1 MQNSFKKITIMI
13 LSLFTIAFFGQGF
26 AFGATASALSENE
39 YVIQAGKIEA
49 DLEIRTGK
57 TMLSGV
63 KVAQVPA
70 TVANVK
76 YDDLTEEEQYT
87 FSDDTTV
94 LTLKKEY
101 LQTLEN
107 GTYYFTAQFLSGDYV
122 AKVNI
127 ITDNWVVRA
136 AKGSVKDNGNYV
148 DVTLNHWDPDVTTAG
163 RCFYSK
169 PLDITKPIFIEIANF
184 TQGEW
189 IMFNLNKE
197 QFSFEYFDQ
206 TNSTPGQ
213 VKLIYF
219 PFNNVTGEGYRV
231 QGWKGFEYTTG
242 TLSLSDRVNQYN
254 SNVFEFF
261 IGENKE
267 DSYVKYNGVKIS
279 GFSTSVCRA
288 DFDGNTAYLGIMT
301 AQSQDAKF
309 TTNKTVNSVVP
320 VFDNV
325 NRETTYK
332 LKSDTN
338 LTFKV
343 ANVFDN
349 DLTIKYGDK
358 TLVKGTDYIYEN
370 DTVVLKGSY
379 LKTLSYTSE
388 LNFELSSGNTK
399 SNVYFP
405 TEVVTSETVKIADGD
420 SPIKYSKGEDLG
432 FNFVM
437 SGEKFVGVVNAGDN
451 AALSAGDYTFENG
464 KLVIKA
470 SAVSA
475 WNNGLYKL
483 YLETDKSFIPFYVVH
498 EVFENGIKYTSG
510 NSGAKVERTKI
521 CVDGANGILL
531 GDIIDLSSEQTW
543 KINIASVGDYYH
555 SGKSTGSADSYIEFK
570 LYDFNT
576 FDYVVLRIRANAD
589 PEDSSM
595 RFKTWIDFAVENAEG
610 EVKGLSL
617 NINAKNATIGE
628 HTLKFVTTENTLKLV
643 FDDSYDLTLENMEK
657 FNFSMMQMFVNTTA
671 GYSWT
676 MQNAALDTTKLE
688 EAVKNAAGKASAA
701 DILREADGLSFSA
714 TQSQVDEYTA
724 KLNAVKKEEKR
735 GCGGA
740 VNAQSVIALILSLFA
755 AGYVLIRNK
764 K

>member
-1 MQNSFKKITIMI
+1 M
-13 LSLFTIAFFGQGF
+13 
-26 AFGATASALSENE
+26 
-39 YVIQAGKIEA
+39 
-49 DLEIRTGK
+49 
-57 TMLSGV
+57 
-63 KVAQVPA
+63 
-70 TVANVK
+70 
-76 YDDLTEEEQYT
+76 
-87 FSDDTTV
+87 
-94 LTLKKEY
+94 KKEY

-122 AKVNI
+122 AKVNVVN
-127 ITDNWVVRA
+127 DNWVVRA
-136 AKGSVKDNGNYV
+136 AKGSVKENGNYV
-148 DVTLNHWDPDVTTAG
+148 DITLNHWDPDLTKAG
-163 RCFYSK
+163 RGFYSK

-189 IMFNLNKE
+189 IMFDLNKE

-206 TNSTPGQ
+206 TDSTPGQ

-219 PFNNVTGEGYRV
+219 PFNTATGEGYRV

-242 TLSLSDRVNQYN
+242 TISLSDRVNQYN
-254 SNVFEFF
+254 SNVFEFY
-261 IGENKE
+261 IGETQE

-279 GFSTSVCRA
+279 GFSTSVSRE
-288 DFDGNTAYLGIMT
+288 DFDGNTAYLGVMT

-309 TTNKTVNSVVP
+309 TTNKAVNSVVP
-320 VFDNV
+320 IFDDL

-332 LKSDTN
+332 LKSNTD
-338 LTFKV
+338 LAFKV
-343 ANVFDN
+343 ANVVDN

-358 TLVKGTDYIYEN
+358 TLVKGTDYTYEN

-379 LKTLSYTSE
+379 LKTLPYTSE

-405 TEVVTSETVKIADGD
+405 TEVVASETVKIADGD
-420 SPIKYSKGEDLG
+420 SSIKYAKGSDIG
-432 FNFVM
+432 FDFVM
-437 SGEKFVGVVNAGDN
+437 GGETFVGVVNANDDV
-451 AALSAGDYTFENG
+451 ALSASDYTFENG

-470 SAVSA
+470 SAIAA
-475 WNNGLYKL
+475 WSNGSYKL
-483 YLETDKSFIPFYVVH
+483 YLETESSFIPFYIVH
-498 EVFENGIKYTSG
+498 ENFENGIKYTSG

-521 CVDGANGILL
+521 CVDSANGILL
-531 GDIIDLSSEQTW
+531 GDLIDLSSEQTW

-576 FDYVVLRIRANAD
+576 FNYVTIRIRANAD

-595 RFKTWIDFAVENAEG
+595 RFKTWIDLVVEDAEG
-610 EVKGLSL
+610 EVKSLAL
-617 NINAKNATIGE
+617 NINARNATVGE
-628 HTLKFVTTENTLKLV
+628 HTLKFVTTESTLKMV
-643 FDDSYDLTLENMEK
+643 YDDSYELTLEGME
-657 FNFSMMQMFVNTTA
+657 NYDFSMMQMFVNTTA

-676 MQNAALDTTKLE
+676 MQNAALDTVRLE
-688 EAVKNAAGKASAA
+688 EAVKNAAGKAAAA
-701 DILREADGLSFSA
+701 DILKEVDALSFTA

-724 KLNAVKKEEKR
+724 KLNAVKEEKR

-740 VNAQSVIALILSLFA
+740 VNAQSAIALILSLFA
-755 AGYVLIRNK
+755 AGYVLIRK

>member
-1 MQNSFKKITIMI
+1 MQNSFKKISITI
-13 LSLFTIAFFGQGF
+13 LTLLTIALFGQVF
-26 AFGATASALSENE
+26 AFAAASASSDNE

-127 ITDNWVVRA
+127 VTDNWVVRA
-136 AKGSVKDNGNYV
+136 AKGSVKENGNYV
-148 DVTLNHWDPDVTTAG
+148 DVTLNHWDPDVTIAG
-163 RCFYSK
+163 RGFYSK
-169 PLDITKPIFIEIANF
+169 PLDITKPIFIEIADF

-189 IMFNLNKE
+189 IMFDLNKE

-219 PFNNVTGEGYRV
+219 PFNNATGEGYRV

-242 TLSLSDRVNQYN
+242 TISVSDRVNQYN

-261 IGENKE
+261 IGEKKE

-279 GFSTSVCRA
+279 GFSTSVRRE
-288 DFDGNTAYLGIMT
+288 DFEGNTAYLGIMT

-320 VFDNV
+320 IFDDQ
-325 NRETTYK
+325 NRETIYK
-332 LKSDTN
+332 LKSNTD

-343 ANVFDN
+343 ANVAAN

-358 TLVKGTDYIYEN
+358 TLVKGTDYTYEN

-405 TEVVTSETVKIADGD
+405 TEAITSETVKIADGD
-420 SPIKYSKGEDLG
+420 SPIKYSKGADIE

-437 SGEKFVGVVNAGDN
+437 GGEKFVGVVNTNDN
-451 AALSAGDYTFENG
+451 KTLGASDYTFENG

-475 WNNGLYKL
+475 WSSGSYKL
-483 YLETDKSFIPFYVVH
+483 YLETEKSFIPFYVVH
-498 EVFENGIKYTSG
+498 ENFENGIKYTSG
-510 NSGAKVERTKI
+510 DSGAKVERTK
-521 CVDGANGILL
+521 VYADGANGILL
-531 GDIIDLSSEQTW
+531 GDVIDFTTEQTW
-543 KINIASVGDYYH
+543 KINVARVGEYYH

-570 LYDFNT
+570 FYDFNT
-576 FDYVVLRIRANAD
+576 FDYVVMRIRANAD
-589 PEDSSM
+589 PADSSM

-610 EVKGLSL
+610 EIKSLAL
-617 NINAKNATIGE
+617 NINAKNATVGE
-628 HTLKFVTTENTLKLV
+628 HTIKFVTTENTIKIV
-643 FDDSYDLTLENMEK
+643 FDDSYDLTLENMEN
-657 FNFSMMQMFVNTTA
+657 FNFSMMQLFVNTTA

-676 MQNAALDTTKLE
+676 MQNAALNTTKLE
-688 EAVKNAAGKASAA
+688 EAVKKAEGKESAA
-701 DILREADGLSFSA
+701 EILKEVNALSFTA

-724 KLNAVKKEEKR
+724 KLNAVKEEKR

-740 VNAQSVIALILSLFA
+740 VNAQSAIALILSLCA
-755 AGYVLIRNK
+755 AGYVLIRK